1 MIRSMYLAAIL
12 VVLAASGSHAHGQEA
27 TERFI
32 PIGQSPGQSGKTTLI
47 GSIQSVDAQGRQ
59 LTISTAAGASK
70 ISVTER
76 TKIWIDR
83 SASKQTNSLGG
94 VADLQAGRRVEVKWD
109 AKDKSRAEWIK
120 VEAAP

>member
-1 MIRSMYLAAIL
+1 MYLAAIL
-12 VVLAASGSHAHGQEA
+12 VVLAASSSHAHGQEA

-59 LTISTAAGASK
+59 LTISTAAGVSK

-83 SASKQTNSLGG
+83 SASKQTNSLGS